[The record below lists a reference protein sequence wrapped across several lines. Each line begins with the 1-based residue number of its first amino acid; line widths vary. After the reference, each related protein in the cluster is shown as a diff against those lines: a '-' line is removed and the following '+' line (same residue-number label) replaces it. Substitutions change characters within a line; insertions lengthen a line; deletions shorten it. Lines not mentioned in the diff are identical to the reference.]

1 MTPPLGSQDL
11 AVALRVIET
20 LEGIGLAYH
29 LGGSVASSVHGT
41 PRQTRDIDIAVDLPV
56 SAVQTFVAGLQGEF
70 YLDEERIR
78 TAIQR
83 KASFNLIHL
92 ETGLKIDVFVRRSEP
107 FDLSEF
113 QRHVPYRL
121 LQEPPRD
128 VVVKSAEDIVLRKL
142 LWYRMGNE
150 ISERQWSD
158 VQGVLKAQG
167 TRLDRAYLRRWAE
180 DLQVEDLLERALAEA
195 DRNASTSDY

>member
-11 AVALRVIET
+11 TVALRVIET
-20 LEGIGLAYH
+20 LEDLGISYH

-41 PRQTRDIDIAVDLPV
+41 PRQTRDIDIAVDLPG
-56 SAVQTFVAGLQGEF
+56 SAVAALVAGLQREF

-78 TAIQR
+78 AAVQR

-92 ETGLKIDVFVRRSEP
+92 GTGLKIDVFVRRPEP
-107 FDLSEF
+107 FDQSEF
-113 QRHVPYRL
+113 QRQAPFRL
-121 LQEPPRD
+121 VQEPPRD

-142 LWYRMGNE
+142 LWYRMGHE

-158 VQGVLKAQG
+158 ILGVLKTQG
-167 TRLDRAYLRRWAE
+167 EKLDRTYLARWAE
-180 DLQVEDLLERALAEA
+180 DLQVADLLEKALEEA
-195 DRNASTSDY
+195 RQSPEGC